1 MTDTERLIELCESIT
16 PGPWG
21 PAWSANDTMT
31 IESFHDAW
39 EGVEVAFAIVDY
51 DANRERIKDG
61 APTMDRKM
69 AHANGALV
77 ARAPALLAEVIEA
90 RAAIEAL
97 TKDRDAAR
105 EEVARLTV
113 EKDVI
118 GALADVMEE
127 ERDAAREEVAR
138 LKASVVGMG
147 RELLLATR
155 RRQGEPSPMDFMPVA
170 NHYAAEQISGG
181 KLRELLLMWH
191 RGATANELI
200 DLLPK
205 EGEP

>member
-1 MTDTERLIELCESIT
+1 MTDTERLIQLRKSIT

-39 EGVEVAFAIVDY
+39 QGVEVAFAIVDY
-51 DANRERIKDG
+51 DANRERIEDG
-61 APTMDRKM
+61 APTMDRAM

-90 RAAIEAL
+90 RADI
-97 TKDRDAAR
+97 D
-105 EEVARLTV
+105 
-113 EKDVI
+113 
-118 GALADVMEE
+118 ALAK
-127 ERDAAREEVAR
+127 ERDEARAEIER

-147 RELLLATR
+147 RELMLATR
-155 RRQGEPSPMDFMPVA
+155 RRQGEPSPMDFMPVV

-205 EGEP
+205 EGES